1 MTFTRTPAPK
11 AEELMDMKKEEILES
26 LKVSDDKQIEI
37 VKDKNLEMKFVTAQ
51 GGRGILMKTTGDAM
65 SIN

>member
-26 LKVSDDKQIEI
+26 LKVSNDKQIKNFEDKDFENKI
-37 VKDKNLEMKFVTAQ
+37 VIE
-51 GGRGILMKTTGDAM
+51 
-65 SIN
+65 S